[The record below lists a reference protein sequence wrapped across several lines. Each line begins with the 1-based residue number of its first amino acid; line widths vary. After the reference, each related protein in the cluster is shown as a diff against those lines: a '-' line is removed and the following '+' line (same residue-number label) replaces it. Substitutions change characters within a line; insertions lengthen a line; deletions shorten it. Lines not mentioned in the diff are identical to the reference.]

1 MNQNFT
7 ARVIGKG
14 VLQAPTPTE
23 KTRMP
28 EQAFTE
34 QDWRRFLASLG
45 ENPDRSGLAH
55 HPDCQYLNDASETA
69 SGWRSHSLSAP
80 VHGKLRHSHPG
91 EETVTSSMLGELH
104 SNQALRAEFFALAR
118 EAYFNFWNEHLKHR
132 PSNSDRTPA
141 DPKGAAIP
149 LSEAHLHLKGGI
161 DTPVPRY

>member
-1 MNQNFT
+1 MTHLKPQ
-7 ARVIGKG
+7 AVGVVIRCRHLCMESCGIR
-14 VLQAPTPTE
+14 
-23 KTRMP
+23 TR
-28 EQAFTE
+28 
-34 QDWRRFLASLG
+34 
-45 ENPDRSGLAH
+45 
-55 HPDCQYLNDASETA
+55 
-69 SGWRSHSLSAP
+69 
-80 VHGKLRHSHPG
+80 G